1 MAAEECIMK
10 AYVLQH
16 IYGTLA
22 AISGFDQPSMIALAS
37 SRILEL
43 SVQLWKDC
51 RLPCSYL
58 LT

>member
-1 MAAEECIMK
+1 MK